1 MTRVLQVLV
10 LMGVIATAGVGLAQ
24 VRDTRPAPSSA
35 TPPAPAGTAAIS
47 GFATSEDGS
56 RPVRFAYV
64 LLIGTTTGVVKVS
77 STDGDG
83 KFTFSALPPDR
94 YTVGVSKLPYIGT
107 IAGSKRPG
115 RPGTPIVLA
124 AGQKVGNVSVRMPM
138 GGVITGAI
146 TDEKG
151 TPAASATVTLQQWRM
166 QAGERTLTSAGF
178 VVTDERGRYR
188 FHGLMPGEYLVA
200 AMQTSFGPTAPR
212 TLTTAEVD
220 AALRGENSPAPVT
233 PPVPVRYAPVFFP
246 GTTRVNDATPILLTV
261 AEERQ
266 NVDFRLETVTMSR
279 VEGTVAVNDGQPLAQ
294 ARVFIQSVGSP
305 LGTASTITVGGD
317 GRFSFTNAPGRY
329 SVTVTGTGPQQG
341 QFASAMVDV
350 AGADVFGLQLLMR
363 PTMTVNGQL
372 AFEGRAT
379 APSPAGRRIPFRQFG
394 SASAPSGFGGPA
406 LSITSP
412 AGTFTL
418 TGLVPG
424 RYQIGGP
431 LGFGPTADT
440 MTWALKSVLVDTVD
454 VTDRLLE
461 VSGDTSPKNIVVTY
475 TDQFQELS
483 GRLQSQSG
491 APATDYTILVFPEDK
506 AYWIHGSRRIVTAR
520 PGTDGKFSL
529 SGQGPTTLPP
539 GRYLLA
545 AVTDLGRD
553 EQFDPAFLGQVV
565 PAAIPITLGPGE
577 KKTQDLAI
585 K

>member
-1 MTRVLQVLV
+1 MTHVLQLIVLI
-10 LMGVIATAGVGLAQ
+10 GVMVATGVASAQ
-24 VRDTRPAPSSA
+24 VRDTRPNPTA

-47 GFATSEDGS
+47 GVATSEDGS

-94 YTVGVSKLPYIGT
+94 YTVGVSKQPYIGT
-107 IAGSKRPG
+107 VAGSKRPG
-115 RPGTPIVLA
+115 RPGTPIVVA
-124 AGQKVGNVSVRMPM
+124 AGQKVTNVSVRMPM
-138 GGVITGAI
+138 GAVITGVI

-151 TPAASATVTLQQWRM
+151 MPAPNVPVTLQQWRM

-178 VVTDERGRYR
+178 SSADERGRYR
-188 FHGLMPGEYLVA
+188 FYGLMPGEYLVA
-200 AMQTSFGPTAPR
+200 AMQTSSGPMVPR

-220 AALRGENSPAPVT
+220 AALRGETPAAPVT
-233 PPVPVRYAPVFFP
+233 PPTPVRYAPVFFP
-246 GTTRVNDATPILLTV
+246 GTARASDATPILLTT

-266 NVDFRLETVTMSR
+266 NVDFRLEVATMSR
-279 VEGTVAVNDGQPLAQ
+279 VEGLVATNDGQPLAQ
-294 ARVFIQSVGSP
+294 ARIFIQSVGSP
-305 LGTASTITVGGD
+305 LARASTITVGAD
-317 GRFSFTNAPGRY
+317 GRFSFTDAPGRY
-329 SVTVTGTGPQQG
+329 VVTATGTGPQQG
-341 QFASAMVDV
+341 QFASAVVDL

-372 AFEGRAT
+372 VFEGRAT

-394 SASAPSGFGGPA
+394 STSAPSGLGGPV
-406 LSITSP
+406 LSPTSP
-412 AGTFTL
+412 TGTFTL
-418 TGLVPG
+418 TGVVPG

-431 LGFGPTADT
+431 LAFGPTADT
-440 MTWALKSVLVDTVD
+440 MTWALKSVLVDEAD

-461 VSGDTSPKNIVVTY
+461 VSGDTPPKNIVVTY

-506 AYWIHGSRRIVTAR
+506 AYWVHGSRRIVTAR
-520 PGTDGKFSL
+520 PGTDGKFTL

-545 AVTDLGRD
+545 AVTDLGKD

-577 KKTQDLAI
+577 KKVQDLAI

>member
-1 MTRVLQVLV
+1 MTRVLQLIVLI
-10 LMGVIATAGVGLAQ
+10 GVIVTARAGMAQ
-24 VRDTRPAPSSA
+24 VRDTRSAPAA
-35 TPPAPAGTAAIS
+35 APPAPVGTAVIS
-47 GFATSEDGS
+47 GLATSEDGS

-64 LLIGTTTGVVKVS
+64 LLIGTTTGLVKVS

-83 KFTFSALPPDR
+83 KFAFASLPPDR
-94 YTVGVSKLPYIGT
+94 YTVGVSKPPYIGT

-115 RPGTPIVLA
+115 RPGTPIVVA
-124 AGQKVGNVSVRMPM
+124 AGQKVGNIAVRMPM
-138 GGVITGAI
+138 GAVITGVI

-151 TPAASATVTLQQWRM
+151 SPAANAGVALQQWRM
-166 QAGERTLTSAGF
+166 QSGERTLVSAGTAF
-178 VVTDERGRYR
+178 TDERGRYR
-188 FHGLMPGEYLVA
+188 FHGLMPGEYLVSA
-200 AMQTSFGPTAPR
+200 YPVSSPVASR
-212 TLTTAEVD
+212 VLTTAEVD
-220 AALRGENSPAPVT
+220 AALRGETPAPAAAASA
-233 PPVPVRYAPVFFP
+233 PLRYALVYFP
-246 GTTRVNDATPILLTV
+246 GTPRSSDATPILLAT

-266 NVDFRLETVTMSR
+266 NVDFRLGTVTMSR
-279 VEGTVAVNDGQPLAQ
+279 VEGTVGTNDGQPLAQ
-294 ARVFIQSVGSP
+294 ARILVVSTGSA
-305 LGTASTITVGGD
+305 LSTASMIAVGPD

-329 SVTVTGTGPQQG
+329 AVTVTGTGAQQG
-341 QFASAMVDV
+341 QFASAMVEL

-394 SASAPSGFGGPA
+394 STAVPTGGPVMSA
-406 LSITSP
+406 TSP
-412 AGTFTL
+412 TGTFTV

-431 LGFGPTADT
+431 IGFGPTADT
-440 MTWALKSVLVDTVD
+440 MTWALKSVTVD
-454 VTDRLLE
+454 GTDITDQLLE
-461 VSGDTSPKNIVVTY
+461 VSGEAAPKNIVVTY

-491 APATDYTILVFPEDK
+491 APASDYTILVFPEDK
-506 AYWIHGSRRIVTAR
+506 AYWIHGSRRIVTTR
-520 PGTDGKFSL
+520 PGTDGRFTL
-529 SGQGPTTLPP
+529 SGAGPTTLPP

>member
-1 MTRVLQVLV
+1 
-10 LMGVIATAGVGLAQ
+10 
-24 VRDTRPAPSSA
+24 
-35 TPPAPAGTAAIS
+35 
-47 GFATSEDGS
+47 
-56 RPVRFAYV
+56 VRFAYV

-83 KFTFSALPPDR
+83 KFTFSSLPPDR

-115 RPGTPIVLA
+115 RPGTPIVVA

-138 GGVITGAI
+138 GAVITGVIT
-146 TDEKG
+146 DDKG
-151 TPAASATVTLQQWRM
+151 MPVSNVFVTLQQWRM
-166 QAGERTLTSAGF
+166 QAGERTLVSSG
-178 VVTDERGRYR
+178 VVTADERGRYR

-200 AMQTSFGPTAPR
+200 ATPLSPPPAAR

-220 AALRGENSPAPVT
+220 AALRGETTPPVT
-233 PPVPVRYAPVFFP
+233 PPAPLLYAPVFFP
-246 GTTRVNDATPILLTV
+246 GTPRVSDATPILLNT

-266 NVDFRLETVTMSR
+266 NVDFRVQTVTMSR
-279 VEGTVAVNDGQPLAQ
+279 VDAIVSTNDGQPLAQ
-294 ARVFIQSVGSP
+294 PRVIIQSVGSP
-305 LGTASTITVGGD
+305 LSRASAVTVGPD
-317 GRFSFTNAPGRY
+317 GRFSFTNSPGRY
-329 SVTVTGTGPQQG
+329 SLTVTGTGPQQG
-341 QFASAMVDV
+341 QFASAMVDI
-350 AGADVFGLQLLMR
+350 AGADIFGVQLLMR
-363 PTMTVNGQL
+363 PTMTVSGQL
-372 AFEGRAT
+372 AFEGRVT
-379 APSPAGRRIPFRQFG
+379 APSPAGRRIPFRQLG
-394 SASAPSGFGGPA
+394 NQAALGGPVI
-406 LSITSP
+406 STTS
-412 AGTFTL
+412 ATGTFTL
-418 TGLVPG
+418 TSLVPG
-424 RYQIGGP
+424 SYQIGGP

-440 MTWALKSVLVDTVD
+440 MTWALKSVLVDGAD
-454 VTDRLLE
+454 ITDRILE
-461 VSGDTSPKNIVVTY
+461 VSGDTPPKSIVVTY

-520 PGTDGKFSL
+520 PGTDGKFTL

-577 KKTQDLAI
+577 KKVQDIAI